1 MTSGVVLYNQGGIEG
16 TLAMM
21 NQALLRNDEIA
32 HQIGQKYQILDE
44 VSAGQASQS
53 GQEFQAGMDN
63 TRAKTRDLVQNVSN
77 AVRQSQDGMNGLD
90 GSFRN
95 RLG

>member
-1 MTSGVVLYNQGGIEG
+1 MASGVVLYNQGGIES
-16 TLAMM
+16 TLGSM
-21 NQALLRNDEIA
+21 NQALLRNEEIA
-32 HQIGQKYQILDE
+32 HQIGQKYQMLDE
-44 VSAGQASQS
+44 VSAGQSSQA

-77 AVRQSQDGMNGLD
+77 AVRQSQDGMHGLD